1 MLILIKRYQYLKETY
16 STDCVMSLSVN
27 PSWLNYVNWHQ
38 LRQDLVSGRSVYV
51 TYYVIL
57 ASSFSINGE
66 NYEYFKACI
75 IADTGKA
82 CQSKC

>member
-16 STDCVMSLSVN
+16 STDFVMSLSVKF
-27 PSWLNYVNWHQ
+27 SWVHELLNWHQ
-38 LRQDLVSGRSVYV
+38 LRQDLVGRSVYV

-57 ASSFSINGE
+57 ASSFSVNGK

-75 IADTGKA
+75 IVDTGKA